1 MKKIN
6 SFTYDVKPGEKITIT
21 VTPTNFGGSAVD
33 VEAVLDGDDLPNSG
47 TNDEPVFKFTVS
59 KPVGQT
65 HRVLMEFIFFSD
77 APPTSFYQ
85 VDISGQK
92 DVGCPCGFIIAKS
105 SQVKEAGIRFRVKAA

>member
-6 SFTYDVKPGEKITIT
+6 SFTYDVRPGEHITIE
-21 VTPTNFGGSAVD
+21 VTPTNFGASATD
-33 VEAVLDGDDLPNSG
+33 VEAVLDGNDLPNSG
-47 TNDEPVFKFTVS
+47 TSDAPVFEFTVG

-77 APPTSFYQ
+77 APATAFYQ
-85 VDISGQK
+85 VDISGQN

-105 SQVKEAGIRFRVKAA
+105 SQVKEAGIRFRVKPV

>member
-1 MKKIN
+1 MRKIN
-6 SFTYDVKPGEKITIT
+6 SFTYDVRPGEEIRIA

-47 TNDEPVFKFTVS
+47 TNDEPLFSFTVA

-65 HRVLMEFIFFSD
+65 HRVLMEFIFFFD
-77 APPTSFYQ
+77 APATSFYQ
-85 VDISGQK
+85 VDISGQD
-92 DVGCPCGFIIAKS
+92 DVGCPCGFIIARN